1 MRVKEKLKTF
11 VPPSA
16 HAFHNH
22 VIASG
27 SADQQILAQLEN
39 ISAQLPEIL
48 AQLAAVSKQLAENF
62 AQIQQESKHIVWEG
76 IMRWFLAAF
85 LRQYRIQ
92 ILRKNT

>member
-1 MRVKEKLKTF
+1 MKVKEKLKTF

-39 ISAQLPEIL
+39 ISAQL
-48 AQLAAVSKQLAENF
+48 
-62 AQIQQESKHIVWEG
+62 QIGRAHV
-76 IMRWFLAAF
+76 
-85 LRQYRIQ
+85 
-92 ILRKNT
+92 